1 MNKQEL
7 GKKIETLRKDLSVS
21 TYSIQ
26 QKGLS
31 PNLTTT
37 IEKSRKGY
45 EIDTLIA
52 YLDAIGLELDVKIK

>member
-1 MNKQEL
+1 MTKQEL
-7 GKKIETLRKDLSVS
+7 GKKIETLRKDLGVS
-21 TYSIQ
+21 ISSIRN
-26 QKGLS
+26 KGVH
-31 PNLTTT
+31 PNTPLT

>member
-1 MNKQEL
+1 MTKEEL
-7 GKKIETLRKDLSVS
+7 GKKIETLRKDLGVS

-26 QKGLS
+26 KKGLS

-52 YLDAIGLELDVKIK
+52 YLDAIGLELDVKVK